1 MANRNPKLMTGP
13 DTAAAETGPSLRGPD
28 TAAAET
34 GPSLRGP
41 DTASAE
47 TGPSPRRHLLLHACC
62 GPCSTHCVHTVRE
75 QGYEPVLFFS
85 NSNIDTEEEFE
96 RRLAALRD
104 FARAVGVEV
113 LVDPYDPG
121 SWRRATAGLEAE
133 PEGGARCDRCFLHN
147 LSRAAAKAA
156 ELGFDAFTTTLTVSP
171 HKNSPR
177 VFAAGRKAA
186 SGLSSPSATNAAP
199 AKGSA
204 SPQRGAPHFVEI
216 DFKKKDGFLDS
227 VRLAKAYGL
236 YRQNYCGCV
245 FSKAAASR
253 R

>member
-1 MANRNPKLMTGP
+1 MANSHN
-13 DTAAAETGPSLRGPD
+13 
-28 TAAAET
+28 
-34 GPSLRGP
+34 
-41 DTASAE
+41 
-47 TGPSPRRHLLLHACC
+47 
-62 GPCSTHCVHTVRE
+62 
-75 QGYEPVLFFS
+75 
-85 NSNIDTEEEFE
+85 
-96 RRLAALRD
+96 
-104 FARAVGVEV
+104 
-113 LVDPYDPG
+113 
-121 SWRRATAGLEAE
+121 E

-199 AKGSA
+199 AEGSA
-204 SPQRGAPHFVEI
+204 SPQGGAPHFVEI